1 MTKIAFWKKV
11 HENIEEGRVECPHHP
26 CCVDILCGVCPYL
39 DRDSL
44 CELYNIIKNKHKTL
58 VFAKNF
64 IEAHEQKKGKNKGK
78 KKSKVD
84 KSTPDHISQEN
95 TFLKVAKTI
104 RDRGYYCSNIQCY
117 DCPLIGSEMGCGCGD
132 HTATDEERA
141 FRKRLI
147 DNYISN
153 NEPVNTTNKC
163 EYVRY
168 DFTDFGDAKSI
179 FEPAKKPVEE
189 NIEKQV
195 RCIDAKCFDFL
206 TVGRIYLVYSTE
218 GDYITIKDNRGIAC
232 SFLAEMFEPVE
243 PRRKLVKCINNGL
256 FDFYLTIGK
265 IYEVLEESTEYF
277 YIYGDSGDKLGFY
290 KNQFEPAEKPVE
302 PVPAFEPLPEPIRF
316 EDEDK
321 PVTVFIVTQFGIKKK
336 DTTGYRRTIKS
347 SDGTHR
353 DQAIFPSG
361 VRYAMENC
369 YRTFD
374 EAIIVAKMKWG
385 F

>member
-1 MTKIAFWKKV
+1 MKMTKIAFWKKV

-44 CELYNIIKNKHKTL
+44 CELYNIIKNKHKVL
-58 VFAKNF
+58 VSAKNF

-179 FEPAKKPVEE
+179 V
-189 NIEKQV
+189 
-195 RCIDAKCFDFL
+195 
-206 TVGRIYLVYSTE
+206 
-218 GDYITIKDNRGIAC
+218 
-232 SFLAEMFEPVE
+232 
-243 PRRKLVKCINNGL
+243 
-256 FDFYLTIGK
+256 
-265 IYEVLEESTEYF
+265 
-277 YIYGDSGDKLGFY
+277 
-290 KNQFEPAEKPVE
+290 EPAEKPVEPIKYVRCVDRGAFLTQGKVYEVLETRIDTYIIYADDGDKVAYHKTYFEPAE

-361 VRYAMENC
+361 VRYAMKNC
-369 YRTFD
+369 YRTFE